1 MIPNF
6 IWKNKHEGPAREN
19 VRRHRSNEGALA
31 LPDVQPLG
39 TGRCRLFEKCC
50 RAGKAASLGQAEA
63 GGSLAESAWKWE
75 GGGCFLSEGKMHCS
89 KQGAEITGSQPA
101 GKNKT
106 ESLPHPLYP
115 NRFQM
120 EPTFKQTKKLNRK
133 SSQRKHR

>member
-50 RAGKAASLGQAEA
+50 SAGKAASLGQAEA

-75 GGGCFLSEGKMHCS
+75 GGWV
-89 KQGAEITGSQPA
+89 
-101 GKNKT
+101 
-106 ESLPHPLYP
+106 LPIGGENALFEARRRD
-115 NRFQM
+115 NW
-120 EPTFKQTKKLNRK
+120 KSASWKK
-133 SSQRKHR
+133 

>member
-39 TGRCRLFEKCC
+39 TGRCRLFESCC
-50 RAGKAASLGQAEA
+50 SAGEAASLGQAEA

-75 GGGCFLSEGKMHCS
+75 GEVGASYQRGKCIVRS
-89 KQGAEITGSQPA
+89 KAP
-101 GKNKT
+101 
-106 ESLPHPLYP
+106 
-115 NRFQM
+115 R
-120 EPTFKQTKKLNRK
+120 
-133 SSQRKHR
+133 